1 MAAAA
6 ALRRASLAGCLG
18 AGRSVWRLMNA
29 PNTARHRSW
38 KMRGTVMRAASRAT
52 ALHSTSALLP
62 AAATRA
68 SPLLLHNQRR
78 WNQQA
83 QAESHIFD
91 ENDAFRRRLLYRSKQ
106 RGWLEMDLML
116 GSWVRAYNSDFYYFT
131 RHAR

>member
-1 MAAAA
+1 MNVFTT
-6 ALRRASLAGCLG
+6 ALC
-18 AGRSVWRLMNA
+18 
-29 PNTARHRSW
+29 HRSW

-52 ALHSTSALLP
+52 TLRSTSALLP

-116 GSWVRAYNSDFYYFT
+116 GSWVRAYDSDFYYFA
-131 RHAR
+131 RHAL